1 MCNGDATY
9 IGKTKGD
16 ITHGFTTRMNK
27 HISDCRKGKSKSDFP
42 KHVYRC
48 GTAKNC
54 LIEPYFQIYI
64 MLKLPTNDRLITIE
78 KSLQLKGHDTI
89 NRCKITRDG
98 E

>member
-54 LIEPYFQIYI
+54 L
-64 MLKLPTNDRLITIE
+64 N
-78 KSLQLKGHDTI
+78 
-89 NRCKITRDG
+89 
-98 E
+98 